1 MESCRSYQ
9 ISLLLK
15 MFQRLSFALRVQ
27 IPCDGHKDPR
37 RAGQGL
43 PNCSYSP
50 NFSPKYNGLH
60 SLPRLTVP
68 SAWNVLPFIWTLL
81 AHLHPLN
88 HSTDVTTSERSS
100 LTTSSAHPRAL
111 HNYLFITFMGSI
123 TLCHYLMYL
132 FTIYFC
138 LPCYDI
144 FSKRQDPLV
153 FFSV

>member
-50 NFSPKYNGLH
+50 NFSPKYNGLL

-111 HNYLFITFMGSI
+111 SQLPVYYLHGKYYTLSLSHVFVYYLFLS
-123 TLCHYLMYL
+123 
-132 FTIYFC
+132 
-138 LPCYDI
+138 
-144 FSKRQDPLV
+144 PLL
-153 FFSV
+153 